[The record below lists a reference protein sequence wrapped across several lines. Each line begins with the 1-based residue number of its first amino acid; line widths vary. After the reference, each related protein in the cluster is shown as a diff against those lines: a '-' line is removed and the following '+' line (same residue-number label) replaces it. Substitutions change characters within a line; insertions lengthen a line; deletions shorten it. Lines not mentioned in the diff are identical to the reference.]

1 MHDVPRRAPE
11 VLMEDKRGW
20 GHLGTDRIDIGS
32 VARLVDDLIVD
43 HGLSLELS
51 TVSHE
56 SHHWRVVVRD
66 FNLRAVTIEVHDLRT
81 VAQLRTRL
89 TQALLSVGPVQR

>member
-1 MHDVPRRAPE
+1 MQ
-11 VLMEDKRGW
+11 DKRGW

-32 VARLVDDLIVD
+32 VARLVHDLIVD

-66 FNLRAVTIEVHDLRT
+66 FGLRPVTIEVHDLRT

-89 TQALLSVGPVQR
+89 TQALLSVGH

>member
-1 MHDVPRRAPE
+1 
-11 VLMEDKRGW
+11 MEDKRGW

-56 SHHWRVVVRD
+56 LHHWRVVVRD